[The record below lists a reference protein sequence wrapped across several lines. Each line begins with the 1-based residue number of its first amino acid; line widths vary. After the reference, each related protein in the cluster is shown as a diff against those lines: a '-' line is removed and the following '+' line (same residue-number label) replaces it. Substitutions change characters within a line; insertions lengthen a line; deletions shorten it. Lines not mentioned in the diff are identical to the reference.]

1 MKSEAD
7 KVNDELYN
15 SVDAFLALM
24 QNSFNSIDRSRL
36 TPNLIDTFYRVTNL
50 EKDLTTMPLD
60 LVKQTLTEAINWLE
74 EYKHAKKQT
83 SYTSKSEIA
92 DLILFQAK
100 LLAPYLT
107 GALRASGYVDSEVGY
122 YTVGFSA
129 PYAAVVHEDLTV
141 SHPIHENERYCG
153 GRAKFLEMAVL
164 EVLNKSLP
172 LHFDG
177 NGGIYVE
184 V

>member
-7 KVNDELYN
+7 KINDELYS

-24 QNSFNSIDRSRL
+24 QNSFSSIDRSRL

-50 EKDLTTMPLD
+50 GKDLTAIPLD
-60 LVKQTLTEAINWLE
+60 LVKQTLADAIDWLE
-74 EYKHAKKQT
+74 EYKRAKKQT
-83 SYTSKSEIA
+83 SYTSKAEVA
-92 DLILFQAK
+92 DLILFEAT

-107 GALRASGYVDSEVGY
+107 GELRSSGYVDAGIGY

-129 PYAAVVHEDLTV
+129 PYAAIVHEDLTV
-141 SHPIHENERYCG
+141 SHPIHENDRYCG
-153 GRAKFLEMAVL
+153 GRAKYLEIAVL
-164 EVLNKSLP
+164 DVLNKSLP

-177 NGGIYVE
+177 NGGIFVE